1 MTIFSKAL
9 CRIFLFAVHVPGFP
23 ALDAGF
29 SRPGSSY
36 FLHNKQRN
44 AGRKKPAIKKGESD
58 MKKLALLLAV
68 VMLMS
73 CFGSVFAE
81 QQYFNGNTTTELVD
95 PTTFTKPYEVNEV
108 IVEADETT
116 GQVRLEAH
124 IKDIIEADGLKFKD
138 LNGNGELDAYEDW
151 RLTSEERAKNLLN
164 LMTED
169 EKIGLLWHASTGGTF
184 TSMYPYTEEWLYSN
198 EPTYTDQ
205 DGSTYVP
212 MYHSIISDNVTTY
225 LHNVNGT
232 PDTLIYENNAF
243 QEIAESARLG
253 IPVVLSCDRSYNT
266 WAGLV
271 NMPNYAV
278 GIAHDEEL
286 LYELVA
292 QYAKEERAI
301 GFHLPFHSYGVEIGS
316 WYGDDVNYIAK
327 MVGIE
332 TKAYQENGVNATT
345 KHFIARGG
353 RSSYSGAKSPANL
366 LDSWLVGWKSAVID
380 NGSGWVMLNNGT
392 LLNSCN
398 VCYDSESMAIL
409 RDTLGYD
416 GCVVTDWPMWMQ
428 VPSASGVTPEGLDLS
443 TATLAQLYATI
454 FNADV
459 DQVGCFFMVEDDVP
473 IEYEAV
479 IAKYPGMMQPM
490 WPNKVKAA
498 VEQGLLTWETL
509 EKHCFRVLRNKF
521 DLGLFEDPYS
531 NLDDVLEMVAS
542 EEYKAGK
549 FELLTIDDVYR
560 ARTDAMNEMEIRLQT
575 ESTVLLKNNDILPLS
590 KDAKVYVDGTSK
602 DTVAMDKAAIGAYA
616 AVVEDIEEADVAVVH
631 VTAMD
636 DATEMFIEDALDE
649 EKPLVLVY
657 DGGVSNEPDAWAIEN
672 SAAVLFLTYDCTP
685 DHGSSMGNIYH
696 KTLPSVIAD
705 MLYGEKQPT
714 GSTVFEIGRT
724 SDDAN
729 LDWGELQFD
738 TGVSLETRLY
748 MAATVRQNPTATLP
762 TNLGDVIVPV
772 GFGMRYG
779 EAANIVIDTLIS
791 DQVLETVETESNGST
806 TTSINALNKTVKSGE
821 FATLYMIAEN
831 HGADGSKTVEVKEG
845 DTVLAGKYISVEG
858 GSFVIVKIDVPLEG
872 AGEHVLTVD
881 NNTIAI
887 NVAE

>member
-1 MTIFSKAL
+1 
-9 CRIFLFAVHVPGFP
+9 
-23 ALDAGF
+23 
-29 SRPGSSY
+29 
-36 FLHNKQRN
+36 
-44 AGRKKPAIKKGESD
+44 
-58 MKKLALLLAV
+58 MKKLSLLLAV
-68 VMLMS
+68 AMLVS
-73 CFGSVFAE
+73 CFGAAFAE
-81 QQYFNGNTTTELVD
+81 QQYFNGNTTTEYQD
-95 PTTFTKPYEVNEV
+95 PTTFAKPYEVNEV
-108 IVEADETT
+108 IIEADEAT

-124 IKDIIEADGLKFKD
+124 IKDIIEVDGLKFKD
-138 LNGNGELDAYEDW
+138 LNANGELDAYEDW
-151 RLTSEERAKNLLN
+151 RLSSEERATNLLS
-164 LMTED
+164 LMDED

-212 MYHSIISDNVTTY
+212 MYHSIISDHVTTY

-286 LYELVA
+286 LYDLVA

-316 WYGDDVNYIAK
+316 WYGDEVNYIAK

-345 KHFIARGG
+345 KHFVARGG
-353 RSSYSGAKSPANL
+353 RSSYSGAKSPADL

-398 VCYDSESMAIL
+398 VCYDSESMAVL
-409 RDTLGYD
+409 RETLGYD

-428 VPSASGVTPEGLDLS
+428 SPSANGVTPEGLDLS

-473 IEYEAV
+473 IDYDAV
-479 IAKYPGMMQPM
+479 VARYPGMMQPM
-490 WPNKVKAA
+490 WPNEVKAA
-498 VEQGLLTWETL
+498 VEQGLLTWETI

-549 FELLTIDDVYR
+549 FDLLTIEDVYR
-560 ARTDAMNEMEIRLQT
+560 ARTDEMNEMEIRLQT
-575 ESTVLLKNNDILPLS
+575 ESAVLLRNEDVLPLA
-590 KDAKVYVDGTSK
+590 KDIKVYVDGNVKET
-602 DTVAMDKAAIGAYA
+602 TEMDKTALAAYA
-616 AVVEDIEEADVAVVH
+616 TVVDELEEADVVIVH

-636 DATEMFIEDALDE
+636 DATELLVEDANDA
-649 EKPLVLVY
+649 EKKLVLVY
-657 DGGVSNEPDAWAIEN
+657 DGGVSNEPGSWAVLN
-672 SAAVLFLTYDCTP
+672 SDAVLFLTYDCTP

-705 MLYGEKQPT
+705 MLFGEKEPT
-714 GSTVFEIGRT
+714 GKLVFEMPWST
-724 SDDAN
+724 EDAT
-729 LDWGELQFD
+729 LDWGELQLD
-738 TGVSLETRLY
+738 TGVDTPTRLY
-748 MAATVRQNPTATLP
+748 MAATVRNNPSALLP
-762 TNLGDVIVPV
+762 NNLGDVMFTTE
-772 GFGMRYG
+772 FGMNYTDK
-779 EAANIVIDTLIS
+779 ADIKCDTLVVPQTVESWEEEGSSGVQTKTAARDVIYAGQPFCIYFIAQNFGEGDGIVNAVVNDNGAPVAEKMIALTAGQFRVIS
-791 DQVLETVETESNGST
+791 IELVLEAGTHEIEVLGMT
-806 TTSINALNKTVKSGE
+806 KT
-821 FATLYMIAEN
+821 L
-831 HGADGSKTVEVKEG
+831 EVR
-845 DTVLAGKYISVEG
+845 
-858 GSFVIVKIDVPLEG
+858 
-872 AGEHVLTVD
+872 
-881 NNTIAI
+881 
-887 NVAE
+887 